1 MNSLC
6 VYDYRL
12 PHATPAGG
20 PTTWALGSGVLKGG
34 GSAPGDSQ
42 RGGAMRLKGKK
53 KVFCQ
58 WSTLEHSNILY
69 TRTLHIHVNTVCV
82 CGCVFTYMYTYLDV
96 SPIINKP

>member
-53 KVFCQ
+53 KMFSVNGQ
-58 WSTLEHSNILY
+58 LWNIVIYYTHAHS
-69 TRTLHIHVNTVCV
+69 
-82 CGCVFTYMYTYLDV
+82 TYM
-96 SPIINKP
+96 

>member
-34 GSAPGDSQ
+34 GPPRVTAKGGD
-42 RGGAMRLKGKK
+42 AMRLKGKK
-53 KVFCQ
+53 KCFL
-58 WSTLEHSNILY
+58 SM
-69 TRTLHIHVNTVCV
+69 VNFGT
-82 CGCVFTYMYTYLDV
+82 
-96 SPIINKP
+96 

>member
-53 KVFCQ
+53 KNSVNGQ
-58 WSTLEHSNILY
+58 LWNIVIYYTHAHS
-69 TRTLHIHVNTVCV
+69 
-82 CGCVFTYMYTYLDV
+82 TYM
-96 SPIINKP
+96 

>member
-34 GSAPGDSQ
+34 GPPRVTAK
-42 RGGAMRLKGKK
+42 GGGHEAKRKK
-53 KVFCQ
+53 KQMFSVNGQ
-58 WSTLEHSNILY
+58 LWNIVIYYTHAHS
-69 TRTLHIHVNTVCV
+69 
-82 CGCVFTYMYTYLDV
+82 TYM
-96 SPIINKP
+96 